1 MCEEYIKSWKSI
13 FMANKQVDYKL
24 FFTVFS
30 LIIFWMIMISSVSV
44 YSSYKVTSIMAKAWR
59 ITDAYNYFYV
69 FRSIIHV
76 SISLFLLAIFVK
88 IPYKYYEKHA
98 KWLFIWSLVLLIVV
112 LVMWATWNWARW
124 WIDLPFLPFAI
135 QPTEFLKITLIIYLA
150 YFFKQ
155 NHKNITSFQNS
166 FMPFSAIVVFVIFL
180 IALQPDFWTI
190 LLLVPLSVIIFF
202 SAGANVKYL
211 WILLITWMLF
221 ATIIYHIWKYD
232 KTHPEDK
239 NKLSYI
245 TDRIDN
251 FLSNSEDSVKNKT
264 INYQTEQGLI
274 AIWSGGFSGLWFGSS
289 IQKFGYLPEVQWD
302 FIFSVIIEELGFLG
316 ALVLISLYIFIGYR
330 WFYIA
335 FHSADLFA
343 RYTAIGIT
351 SRLLLQAFINMWVN
365 LNVIPLT
372 WVTLPFV
379 SYGWSSLMSSVI
391 WLAIL
396 LNISR
401 DIDLTKSS
409 RWIIFKWIFPKNR
422 IFIRNHNQN

>member
-1 MCEEYIKSWKSI
+1 
-13 FMANKQVDYKL
+13 MAAKQVDYKL

-30 LIIFWMIMISSVSV
+30 LIIFGMIMISSVSV
-44 YSSYKVTSIMAKAWR
+44 YSSYKVTSLMAKTWA
-59 ITDAYNYFYV
+59 ISDAYNYFYV

-76 SISLFLLAIFVK
+76 AISLFLLLIFVK

-98 KWLFIWSLVLLIVV
+98 KWLFVWSLVLLVTV
-112 LVMWATWNWARW
+112 LIIWASWNWARW

-135 QPTEFLKITLIIYLA
+135 QPTEFLKITLIMYLA

-166 FMPFSAIVVFVIFL
+166 FVPFLMIIWFVALL
-180 IALQPDFWTI
+180 IALQPDFGTI
-190 LLLVPLSVIIFF
+190 LILVPLSVIIFF
-202 SAGANVKYL
+202 SAWANVKYL
-211 WILLITWMLF
+211 FSLIIMWILF
-221 ATIIYHIWKYD
+221 ATMIYNIWTYD
-232 KTHPEDK
+232 KSSPESIK
-239 NKLSYI
+239 ETRNKLSYI
-245 TDRIDN
+245 TDRVDK
-251 FLSNSEDSVKNKT
+251 FLDDSEDSIKNKT

-274 AIWSGGFSGLWFGSS
+274 AIWSWWFSGLWFGASV
-289 IQKFGYLPEVQWD
+289 QKFGYLPEVQWD
-302 FIFSVIIEELGFLG
+302 FIFSVIVEELGFLW
-316 ALVLISLYIFIGYR
+316 ALVIISLYLFIWYR

-351 SRLLLQAFINMWVN
+351 SRLLMQAFINMWVN

-379 SYGWSSLMSSVI
+379 SYGGSSLISCIIGLS
-391 WLAIL
+391 IL

-409 RWIIFKWIFPKNR
+409 RWIIFKWMFAQNR
-422 IFIRNHNQN
+422 IFIRNHNHN

>member
-1 MCEEYIKSWKSI
+1 
-13 FMANKQVDYKL
+13 MAAKQVDYKL

-30 LIIFWMIMISSVSV
+30 LIIFGMIMISSVSV
-44 YSSYKVTSIMAKAWR
+44 YSSYKVTSLMAKTWA
-59 ITDAYNYFYV
+59 ISDAYNYFYV
-69 FRSIIHV
+69 FRSIVHV
-76 SISLFLLAIFVK
+76 VISLVLLLIFVK

-98 KWLFIWSLVLLIVV
+98 KWLFVWSLVLLVTV
-112 LVMWATWNWARW
+112 LIIWASWNWARG

-166 FMPFSAIVVFVIFL
+166 FMPFLAIIGFVALL

-190 LLLVPLSVIIFF
+190 LILVPLSVIIFF

-211 WILLITWMLF
+211 WVLFLMWMLF
-221 ATIIYHIWKYD
+221 ATMIYNIWKYD
-232 KTHPEDK
+232 KTVPDSR

-245 TDRIDN
+245 TDRVDN
-251 FLSNSEDSVKNKT
+251 FLDDSEDSIKNKT

-274 AIWSGGFSGLWFGSS
+274 AIWSGWFSGLWFGASV
-289 IQKFGYLPEVQWD
+289 QKFGYLPEVQWD
-302 FIFSVIIEELGFLG
+302 FIFSVIVEELGFLG
-316 ALVLISLYIFIGYR
+316 AFVLILLYLFIWYR

-335 FHSADLFA
+335 FHSSDLFA
-343 RYTAIGIT
+343 RYVSIGIT
-351 SRLLLQAFINMWVN
+351 SRFLMQAFINIGVN

-379 SYGWSSLMSSVI
+379 SYGWSSLISSII
-391 WLAIL
+391 WLSIL

-409 RWIIFKWIFPKNR
+409 RGIMFKWMFAKNR
-422 IFIRNHNQN
+422 IFIRTHNHN

>member
-1 MCEEYIKSWKSI
+1 
-13 FMANKQVDYKL
+13 MANKQVDYKL

-44 YSSYKVTSIMAKAWR
+44 YSSYKVTSLMAKAGSVS
-59 ITDAYNYFYV
+59 DAYNYFYV

-76 SISLFLLAIFVK
+76 SISLILLAIFVK
-88 IPYKYYEKHA
+88 VPYKYYEKHA
-98 KWLFIWSLVLLIVV
+98 KWLFIWSIVLLITV
-112 LVMWATWNWARW
+112 LIIWATWNWARG

-150 YFFKQ
+150 YFFKA

-166 FMPFSAIVVFVIFL
+166 FLPFLAIIGFVIFL

-190 LLLVPLSVIIFF
+190 LLLAPLSVIIFF

-211 WILLITWMLF
+211 WVLFIMWMLF
-221 ATIIYHIWKYD
+221 ATMIYNIWKYD
-232 KTHPEDK
+232 KSVPDSR

-251 FLSNSEDSVKNKT
+251 FLSNSEDSIKNKT
-264 INYQTEQGLI
+264 INYQTEQWLI
-274 AIWSGGFSGLWFGSS
+274 AIWSGWFSGLWFGSS
-289 IQKFGYLPEVQWD
+289 VQKFWYLPEVQWD
-302 FIFSVIIEELGFLG
+302 FIFSVIVEELWFVW
-316 ALVLISLYIFIGYR
+316 ALVLVSLYIFIWYR

-335 FHSADLFA
+335 FHSPDLFA
-343 RYTAIGIT
+343 RYVAIGIT

-372 WVTLPFV
+372 GITLPFV

-409 RWIIFKWIFPKNR
+409 RWIIFKWMFAQNR
-422 IFIRNHNQN
+422 IFIRNHNHN